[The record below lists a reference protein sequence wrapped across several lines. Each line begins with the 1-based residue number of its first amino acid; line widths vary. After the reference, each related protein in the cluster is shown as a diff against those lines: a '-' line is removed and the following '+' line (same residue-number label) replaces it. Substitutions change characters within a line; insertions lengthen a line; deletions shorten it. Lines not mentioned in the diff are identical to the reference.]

1 MAAIDFKDVYRVDVR
16 DISSDVAEIE
26 VSHIDWNDLQHEVE
40 SKHLLVTPEGVF
52 FIADSG
58 LHPVRDED
66 GLWCCIPKL
75 IKLDLDDED
84 GDPYF
89 SDNRAAREAVEHLL
103 NHIIEVCPNWDTPIP
118 GRRQSRRR

>member
-26 VSHIDWNDLQHEVE
+26 VSHIDWTDFQHEVE
-40 SKHLLVTPEGVF
+40 SKHLLVTPEGAFLVT
-52 FIADSG
+52 DSD

-66 GLWCCIPKL
+66 GLWDCIPKL
-75 IKLDLDDED
+75 INLDEF
-84 GDPYF
+84 GDPYYY
-89 SDNRAAREAVEHLL
+89 SDNRAANEV
-103 NHIIEVCPNWDTPIP
+103 IEYLKSCISAACPNWDATIP